1 MWLKVRDFAQLGSF
15 YDFTQL
21 PDEQQFNLVFKEGEF
36 IDSREI
42 GKNRFA
48 LYKLCEFFV
57 ELQYNVLQNKLVN
70 KLVFQNFT

>member
-1 MWLKVRDFAQLGSF
+1 MHLS
-15 YDFTQL
+15 
-21 PDEQQFNLVFKEGEF
+21 DEQQFNLVFKEGEF

>member
-1 MWLKVRDFAQLGSF
+1 MNLSF

-36 IDSREI
+36 IDSKEI

-48 LYKLCEFFV
+48 LYKLYGFFV

>member
-1 MWLKVRDFAQLGSF
+1 MSLSF
-15 YDFTQL
+15 YDFTSL
-21 PDEQQFNLVFKEGEF
+21 PDEQQFNLVYNEGQF

-42 GKNRFA
+42 GKYRFA
-48 LYKLCEFFV
+48 LYKLYGFFV

>member
-1 MWLKVRDFAQLGSF
+1 MNLSF

-42 GKNRFA
+42 GENRFA
-48 LYKLCEFFV
+48 LYKLYGFFI